1 MGYLGNVPATGSD
14 SSFKLLDDIKTYTL
28 TFNGSSSNVI
38 STANNTITKSNH
50 RFITGQSVTYTH
62 GGGGVIGG
70 LTSGTV
76 YYVIKNDT
84 NTFKLATNTN
94 NVNSGTAINLTGLG
108 TGSAHTLNVA
118 FDGINTKFKA
128 SYDGGTEGKISR
140 AAQLTV
146 SINGVIQQPFDTLT
160 PTSGFGIDSSDSVII
175 FSTPPEA
182 TDAFWGYTAANN
194 TVTFDITDN
203 KVDNFTG
210 NGVLTS
216 FNLSREPPNNENIL
230 VTLDGVIQYP
240 SDGATTRAYSVTGP
254 ALDFTAPP
262 GNGVEIQ
269 VRHIGFAGAST
280 SGVTGVYGRTG
291 NVSLEAGDVLRGDG
305 SLLTGISAG
314 KFVTDNAG
322 IHTTI
327 SVGVNTT
334 GLQSNTPLTGIG
346 NSLQGVYISNGMIVV
361 DNVLSGNHYI
371 GTSYNGIMGG
381 PVTITGVLSVDGNYV
396 VV

>member
-175 FSTPPEA
+175 FSTP
-182 TDAFWGYTAANN
+182 
-194 TVTFDITDN
+194 
-203 KVDNFTG
+203 
-210 NGVLTS
+210 
-216 FNLSREPPNNENIL
+216 
-230 VTLDGVIQYP
+230 
-240 SDGATTRAYSVTGP
+240 
-254 ALDFTAPP
+254 AL
-262 GNGVEIQ
+262 
-269 VRHIGFAGAST
+269 
-280 SGVTGVYGRTG
+280 
-291 NVSLEAGDVLRGDG
+291 
-305 SLLTGISAG
+305 
-314 KFVTDNAG
+314 
-322 IHTTI
+322 
-327 SVGVNTT
+327 
-334 GLQSNTPLTGIG
+334 
-346 NSLQGVYISNGMIVV
+346 
-361 DNVLSGNHYI
+361 
-371 GTSYNGIMGG
+371 
-381 PVTITGVLSVDGNYV
+381 
-396 VV
+396 